1 LNDGAAIATVVAD
14 RLVALARTEPESSV
28 RSELAY
34 AAGRLDTATSLA
46 VVGGLLGHQ
55 EDLADKHIPLRI
67 WWTLE
72 EKISSNPDAVLNWME
87 EADVWRTPMFSR
99 HIAPRIAQRLA
110 AERGDRASF
119 RRIDPEGDWK
129 EYARYPRNP
138 LPNHKGDYTDWETNY
153 TPAVSARNLAR
164 LTRFLNMAPTAERDR
179 LLAGSNTRAEERSD
193 AGRAA
198 FLTYCA
204 PCHQNDGSGMDRLA
218 KPLRNSQWVL
228 GDGEL
233 LARIAL
239 NGLKG
244 DLLMPPM
251 GTLDDQQLAA
261 ILTYIR
267 GAWGHDAEPISKDLV
282 ERVRAESRLRT
293 TPWTA
298 NELSALRRKQ

>member
-1 LNDGAAIATVVAD
+1 LI
-14 RLVALARTEPESSV
+14 RHE
-28 RSELAY
+28 
-34 AAGRLDTATSLA
+34 
-46 VVGGLLGHQ
+46 

-67 WWTLE
+67 WWALE
-72 EKISSNPDAVLNWME
+72 EKITSDADAVLNWME

-99 HIAPRIAQRLA
+99 HIAPRIAQRFA

-138 LPNHKGDYTDWETNY
+138 LPNHKGDYTEWETND

-164 LTRFLNMAPTAERDR
+164 LRRFLATAPAAERDR
-179 LLAGSNTRAEERSD
+179 LLAGSSARDEERSD
-193 AGRAA
+193 EGRTA

-204 PCHQNDGSGMDRLA
+204 PCHQNDGTGMDRLA
-218 KPLRNSQWVL
+218 RPLRNSQWVL

-233 LARIAL
+233 LVRIAL

-251 GTLDDQQLAA
+251 NALDDQQLAA

-267 GAWGHDAEPISKDLV
+267 GAWGHDAEPISRDLV
-282 ERVRAESRLRT
+282 ERVRAESGART
-293 TPWTA
+293 MPWTA
-298 NELSALRRKQ
+298 GELSALRNKH